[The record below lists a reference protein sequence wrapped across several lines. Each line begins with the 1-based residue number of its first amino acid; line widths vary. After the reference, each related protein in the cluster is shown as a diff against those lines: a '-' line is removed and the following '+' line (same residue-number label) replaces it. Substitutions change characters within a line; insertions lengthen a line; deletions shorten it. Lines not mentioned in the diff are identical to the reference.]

1 VIALL
6 TIVGIILLVLAV
18 FCVLKAISDYDES
31 WLGLAILAV
40 LFGCASLTP
49 FYNQYRCGAQWSDF
63 ENRYGI
69 IEGCMV
75 KQGDKWFPEERVRA
89 IEE

>member
-1 VIALL
+1 MIALL
-6 TIVGIILLVLAV
+6 TIVGIILLVIAV
-18 FCVLKAISDYDES
+18 FCLIKAISDFEEG
-31 WLGLAILAV
+31 WVGAAITAV
-40 LFGCASLTP
+40 LFGFVSLTP
-49 FYNQYRCGAQWSDF
+49 LYDQYRCSVQWSDF

-75 KQGDKWFPEERVRA
+75 KQGDKWVPEARVRA